1 MMEISQTAIVWGIEI
16 SCQLPSCLLVSMPAP
31 TPKGS
36 HSQDMPLLGLT
47 HLRDHLEGSRSATGG
62 WARRL
67 HTVTARPSRN
77 SVCCL
82 DSGPNEKGSPVLSA
96 FCDILILL
104 KVRMQLPL
112 RSTASSSVIFVNT
125 VSKPWFSF
133 AALFKIPVSF
143 VGLILLKC
151 HKVMCESTQSGARD
165 LIESEGA
172 ASAEGVK
179 AP

>member
-16 SCQLPSCLLVSMPAP
+16 SCQLPSCLPVSMPAR

-36 HSQDMPLLGLT
+36 HSQDMPLLGLA
-47 HLRDHLEGSRSATGG
+47 HLRDHLVSSRSAT
-62 WARRL
+62 
-67 HTVTARPSRN
+67 VTAGPSRN

-96 FCDILILL
+96 FCYILVLL

-112 RSTASSSVIFVNT
+112 RSTANSSVVFVNT
-125 VSKPWFSF
+125 VSKPWFSC

-151 HKVMCESTQSGARD
+151 HKVMCESTQSGTHD

-172 ASAEGVK
+172 VSAEGVK